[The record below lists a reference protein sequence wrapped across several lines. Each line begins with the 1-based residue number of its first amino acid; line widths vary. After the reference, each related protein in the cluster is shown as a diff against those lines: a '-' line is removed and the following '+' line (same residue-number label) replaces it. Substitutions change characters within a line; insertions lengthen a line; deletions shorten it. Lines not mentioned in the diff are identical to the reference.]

1 MRLQTGY
8 TTVFS
13 GRLRKAA
20 AVAAVLAIVCCAFAF
35 VPPAIA
41 EETRDGICSSEE
53 KQVLQAAR
61 TFLDAELKRDFPGV
75 YACFAPSSPYAM
87 EHSYEDYL
95 RQATTSPD
103 RLVDYTIVGVSY
115 IQENE
120 DTDAWPTVEKFAQ
133 VEVDLVFMH
142 VPTKQQSM
150 INIGFVFFR
159 EGGRWYKS

>member
-13 GRLRKAA
+13 GRNRKALAAA
-20 AVAAVLAIVCCAFAF
+20 AVLVLAYCAFAI
-35 VPPAIA
+35 VSPAIA
-41 EETRDGICSSEE
+41 DETRDGICSSEE
-53 KQVLQAAR
+53 KQVLRAAR
-61 TFLDAELKRDFPGV
+61 TFLEAELNRDFPAV
-75 YACFAPSSPYAM
+75 YACFAPSSPYAR

-95 RQATTSPD
+95 RQARTSPD

-115 IQENE
+115 IQQN
-120 DTDAWPTVEKFAQ
+120 DDGDSWPTVEKFAQ

-142 VPTKQQSM
+142 VPTRQQSM

-159 EGGRWYKS
+159 EDGRWYKS